1 MDYEHVQYGYLS
13 VFVIPFYIGI
23 IAIFLAD
30 DASPFVAVL
39 AALGVMVLTLA
50 LIALFSRLTVTV
62 ASGQVTAAFGVG
74 WPRRSVSL
82 TEVVTARQVRNRWYF
97 GWGIRKVPKGW
108 MYNVWGLDAVDLEL
122 KNGKVFRIG
131 TNDPDGLQTAV
142 LLQRKS

>member
-23 IAIFLAD
+23 IAIFVAD
-30 DASPFVAVL
+30 DASPFAALL

-62 ASGQVTAAFGVG
+62 ASGQVTAAFGAG

-122 KNGKVFRIG
+122 TNGRVFRIG